1 MAKRK
6 FPEKGP
12 QDDPKA
18 ETPDA
23 PEVDTTTS
31 DGADTPHGTEAE
43 TDTFDALALT
53 EDARVEVE
61 EVDPETFDE
70 QEQEQESAAPPPP
83 QPEPERRSIVPMI
96 FAGII
101 AALAGFIAA
110 RSDILEPIFPGLA
123 SEAGV
128 DPELVEQ
135 LNGTV
140 AGLTERLDQST
151 EQIATL
157 TTQVETLSQANAP
170 TDLGP
175 LEQQLAALSDR
186 IDGLGSQAGTAP
198 VVPSEAINAALSDLR
213 ATAAEQQDEIDRLL
227 ADARLAR
234 ENAEASASSTL
245 ARAAV
250 NRVLAAVD
258 NGGPFAAALGD
269 LEQAGVTDIPDALRT
284 AAADGVQPLSELQA
298 SASDAARDALAAARA
313 AEEGG
318 GLGAFFERQL
328 GTRSILPKEGSDP
341 DAVLSRIEAAAREG
355 RLGDALAEAE
365 ALPEAA
371 QAALAPWL
379 EQAQQRHEAVTAANA
394 LAQSLSAL

>member
-1 MAKRK
+1 
-6 FPEKGP
+6 
-12 QDDPKA
+12 
-18 ETPDA
+18 
-23 PEVDTTTS
+23 
-31 DGADTPHGTEAE
+31 
-43 TDTFDALALT
+43 
-53 EDARVEVE
+53 
-61 EVDPETFDE
+61 
-70 QEQEQESAAPPPP
+70 
-83 QPEPERRSIVPMI
+83 MI

-123 SEAGV
+123 TQAGA

-140 AGLTERLDQST
+140 ADLTARLDQST

-157 TTQVETLSQANAP
+157 TAQVETLSQADASVN
-170 TDLGP
+170 LGP

-186 IDGLGSQAGTAP
+186 IDGLGSQTGTAT
-198 VVPSEAINAALSDLR
+198 VVPDEAIDAALSDLR
-213 ATAAEQQDEIDRLL
+213 ATASAQQAEIDRLL

-234 ENAEASASSTL
+234 ENAEASASATL
-245 ARAAV
+245 ARAAI

-269 LEQAGVTDIPDALRT
+269 LEQAGVSDIPDALRS

-298 SASDAARDALAAARA
+298 SAPDAARNALAAARN

-328 GTRSILPKEGSDP
+328 GTRSILPTEGSDP
-341 DAVLSRIEAAAREG
+341 DAVLSRVEAAVRDG
-355 RLGDALAEAE
+355 RLNDALAEAE

-371 QAALAPWL
+371 QEALAPWL

-394 LAQSLSAL
+394 LAQRLSAL